1 MIWNLPE
8 RVLVRE
14 KLVQTSFGNI
24 WKILGWM
31 EISLNTTRYRDF
43 LEVRNAMAV
52 TQLGSLFG

>member
-14 KLVQTSFGNI
+14 KLVQTSFVNI

-31 EISLNTTRYRDF
+31 EISLNTTRYQDS
-43 LEVRNAMAV
+43 LEVINAMAV
-52 TQLGSLFG
+52 MQFG